1 MTAAVHSPLMQANS
15 SEWMKYLT
23 PYIDLVIHLNVL
35 ASDLNINVIV
45 HDLLYYQWHTQKQI
59 ANFRH
64 RSGTYNQN
72 SQANGE
78 QPLFFSR
85 TFGKQLCLAHYMG
98 PCHQTRNCT
107 QTTCSLEAALTSQM
121 PHRLLWEGV
130 WGSQLQKSMLLF

>member
-72 SQANGE
+72 S
-78 QPLFFSR
+78 
-85 TFGKQLCLAHYMG
+85 
-98 PCHQTRNCT
+98 
-107 QTTCSLEAALTSQM
+107 
-121 PHRLLWEGV
+121 
-130 WGSQLQKSMLLF
+130 